1 MMPLPIAGEGRELN
15 VRKVSGSPEIRA
27 HLENLGFVPESLVR
41 IISTINGNLI
51 VDVKGA
57 RIAISREM
65 AMKIQVE

>member
-1 MMPLPIAGEGRELN
+1 MMPLPIAGEGREMI